1 MSRPLT
7 RQAVTT
13 WARLVRAHACA
24 LAEIEGRLKADG
36 LPALEWYDVL
46 LELETGGAL
55 RPRDLRARL
64 LLAQSNLSR
73 LLDRMVAAGV
83 VSRRPCAEDR
93 RGQLVEITSAG
104 RRLRRRMWPVY
115 ESGIDAGVGE
125 RLEEADLAILAKL
138 LAPLVTSHGELDP
151 QSDGA

>member
-1 MSRPLT
+1 MPEPLVN
-7 RQAVTT
+7 QAVTT
-13 WARLVRAHACA
+13 WVRLVRAHASA
-24 LAEIEGRLKADG
+24 LNEIEGRLKAEG

-46 LELETGGAL
+46 LELEAGGAL

-83 VSRRPCAEDR
+83 VTRRACADDR
-93 RGQLVEITSAG
+93 RGQLVEISSAG

-115 ESGIDAGVGE
+115 ESGIDAGVVRKLG
-125 RLEEADLAILAKL
+125 EADLVALADL
-138 LAPLVTSHGELDP
+138 LAPLVTMRGEP
-151 QSDGA
+151 GRR